1 LARSAGRLHLRIEI
15 RLYGVDT
22 ARVSGH
28 LPSAILGGMIDYWRQ
43 LDLVS
48 PSDLDF
54 DVNLIGVG
62 GLGSPI
68 AMALAKMG
76 CPRITLFDDDTVE
89 PHNLPNQLY
98 RMADIGL
105 PKVEAL
111 ARILR
116 EYVDADIT
124 PVNERVTGRTFKGVV
139 ISAVDS
145 MAARRVI
152 WDNCVRYK
160 AGVKLYIDARMGGE
174 VGRILTVS
182 PANPMHVEA
191 YEGTLFTDE
200 EGSTE
205 LCTAQAT
212 IYSTFGVASLV
223 SNQVKRFARGE
234 SLTYEQIIDFSTSML
249 LTVD

>member
-1 LARSAGRLHLRIEI
+1 
-15 RLYGVDT
+15 
-22 ARVSGH
+22 
-28 LPSAILGGMIDYWRQ
+28 MIDYWRQ

-68 AMALAKMG
+68 ALALAKMG
-76 CPRITLFDDDTVE
+76 CPRITIFDHDNVE

-98 RMADIGL
+98 RMSDIST

-111 ARILR
+111 ARMLR
-116 EYVDADIT
+116 EYVDAEIT
-124 PVNERVTGRTFKGVV
+124 PVNELVTVRTFNGVV
-139 ISAVDS
+139 ISAVDN
-145 MAARRVI
+145 MAARRSI
-152 WDNCVRYK
+152 WENCVRYK
-160 AGVKLYIDARMGGE
+160 AGVKLYVDARMGGE

-191 YEGTLFTDE
+191 YEGTLFTDD

-223 SNQVKRFARGE
+223 ANQVKRFARGE
-234 SLTYEQIIDFSTSML
+234 SPTYEHIIDFSTSML
-249 LTVD
+249 LTVEEAAG

>member
-1 LARSAGRLHLRIEI
+1 
-15 RLYGVDT
+15 
-22 ARVSGH
+22 
-28 LPSAILGGMIDYWRQ
+28 MIDYWRQ

-54 DVNLIGVG
+54 DVSLIGVG

-76 CPRITLFDDDTVE
+76 CPRLTIFDHDNVE

-98 RMADIGL
+98 RKSDVDQ

-111 ARILR
+111 AGILR
-116 EYVDADIT
+116 EYVEAEIT
-124 PVNERVTGRTFKGVV
+124 PVNELVTQRTFSGVV

-145 MAARRVI
+145 MAARRTI
-152 WDNCVRYK
+152 WQNCIRYK

-182 PANPMHVEA
+182 PTNPIGVEA
-191 YEGTLFTDE
+191 YEGSLFTDE
-200 EGSTE
+200 EGSQE

-223 SNQVKRFARGE
+223 ANQVKRFARGE
-234 SLTYEQIIDFSTSML
+234 SLTFEHIIDFSTSML
-249 LTVD
+249 LTTEDPG

>member
-1 LARSAGRLHLRIEI
+1 MILYAR
-15 RLYGVDT
+15 
-22 ARVSGH
+22 
-28 LPSAILGGMIDYWRQ
+28 PMIDYWRQ

-54 DVNLIGVG
+54 DINLVGVG

-76 CPRITLFDDDTVE
+76 CPRITFFDDDTVE

-98 RMADIGL
+98 RMADISM
-105 PKVEAL
+105 PKVDAL
-111 ARILR
+111 AKMLR
-116 EYVDADIT
+116 EYVDAEIT
-124 PVNERVTGRTFKGVV
+124 PINERVIQRTFTGVV

-145 MAARRVI
+145 MAARRTI
-152 WDNCVRYK
+152 WQNCVRYK

-182 PANPMHVEA
+182 PTNPLAVEA
-191 YEGTLFTDE
+191 YEGTLFSDD
-200 EGSTE
+200 EGSQE

-223 SNQVKRFARGE
+223 ANQVKRFARGE
-234 SLTYEQIIDFSTSML
+234 SQTFEHIIDFSTSML
-249 LTVD
+249 LTTEDAG

>member
-1 LARSAGRLHLRIEI
+1 MLAR
-15 RLYGVDT
+15 
-22 ARVSGH
+22 
-28 LPSAILGGMIDYWRQ
+28 MIDYWRQ

-68 AMALAKMG
+68 AMALVKMG

-98 RMADIGL
+98 RMADISL
-105 PKVEAL
+105 PKVDAL
-111 ARILR
+111 AKILR

-124 PVNERVTGRTFKGVV
+124 PMNERVTVRTFKGVV

-145 MAARRVI
+145 MAARKSI
-152 WDNCVRYK
+152 WENCVRYK

-174 VGRILTVS
+174 VGRILTIS
-182 PANPMHVEA
+182 PTNPMQIEA
-191 YEGTLFTDE
+191 YEGTLFSDE

-223 SNQVKRFARGE
+223 ANQVKRFARGE
-234 SLTYEQIIDFSTSML
+234 SQTFEHIIDFSTSML

>member
-1 LARSAGRLHLRIEI
+1 
-15 RLYGVDT
+15 
-22 ARVSGH
+22 
-28 LPSAILGGMIDYWRQ
+28 MIDYWRQ

-68 AMALAKMG
+68 AMALVKMG

-98 RMADIGL
+98 RMADISL

-111 ARILR
+111 AKILR
-116 EYVDADIT
+116 EYVDAEIT
-124 PVNERVTGRTFKGVV
+124 PMNERVTQRTFKGVV

-145 MAARRVI
+145 IAARRGI
-152 WDNCVRYK
+152 WENCVRYK
-160 AGVKLYIDARMGGE
+160 AGVKLYVDARMGGE

-182 PANPMHVEA
+182 PTNPMQVEA
-191 YEGTLFTDE
+191 YEGTLFTDD

-223 SNQVKRFARGE
+223 ANQVKRFARGE
-234 SLTYEQIIDFSTSML
+234 SLTYEHIIDYSTSML

>member
-1 LARSAGRLHLRIEI
+1 
-15 RLYGVDT
+15 V
-22 ARVSGH
+22 
-28 LPSAILGGMIDYWRQ
+28 IDYWRQ

-54 DVNLIGVG
+54 DVHLIGVG

-76 CPRITLFDDDTVE
+76 CPRLTLFDHDTVE

-98 RMADIGL
+98 RMADISL
-105 PKVEAL
+105 PKVQAL
-111 ARILR
+111 AHILR
-116 EYVDADIT
+116 EYVDAEIT
-124 PVNERVTGRTFKGVV
+124 PINELVTQRTFSGIV

-145 MAARRVI
+145 MAARRTI
-152 WDNCVRYK
+152 WQNCVRYK

-182 PANPMHVEA
+182 PTNPIDVTA
-191 YEGTLFTDE
+191 YEGTLFSDE
-200 EGSTE
+200 EGSQE

-223 SNQVKRFARGE
+223 ANQVKRFARGE
-234 SLTYEQIIDFSTSML
+234 TKTYEHIIDFSTSML
-249 LTVD
+249 LTTEDPG

>member
-1 LARSAGRLHLRIEI
+1 
-15 RLYGVDT
+15 
-22 ARVSGH
+22 
-28 LPSAILGGMIDYWRQ
+28 MIDYWRQ

-54 DVNLIGVG
+54 DVNLVGVG

-68 AMALAKMG
+68 AMALVKMG

-98 RMADIGL
+98 RMADISL
-105 PKVEAL
+105 PKVDAL
-111 ARILR
+111 AKILR

-124 PVNERVTGRTFKGVV
+124 PINERVTQRTFKGVV

-145 MAARRVI
+145 MAARRAI
-152 WDNCVRYK
+152 WDNCVKYK

-182 PANPMHVEA
+182 PTNPMQVEA
-191 YEGTLFTDE
+191 YEGTLFTDD

-223 SNQVKRFARGE
+223 ANQVKRFARGE
-234 SLTYEQIIDFSTSML
+234 SQTFEHIIDFSTSML

>member
-1 LARSAGRLHLRIEI
+1 MLAR
-15 RLYGVDT
+15 
-22 ARVSGH
+22 
-28 LPSAILGGMIDYWRQ
+28 MIDYWRQ

-68 AMALAKMG
+68 AMALVKMG

-98 RMADIGL
+98 RMADISL
-105 PKVEAL
+105 PKVDAL

-124 PVNERVTGRTFKGVV
+124 PMNERVTVRTFKGVV

-145 MAARRVI
+145 MAARKSI
-152 WDNCVRYK
+152 WENCVRYK
-160 AGVKLYIDARMGGE
+160 AGVNLYIDARMGGE
-174 VGRILTVS
+174 VGRILTIS
-182 PANPMHVEA
+182 PTNPMQIEA
-191 YEGTLFTDE
+191 YEGTLFSDE

-223 SNQVKRFARGE
+223 ANQVKRFARGE
-234 SLTYEQIIDFSTSML
+234 SQTFEHIIDFSTSML

>member
-1 LARSAGRLHLRIEI
+1 
-15 RLYGVDT
+15 
-22 ARVSGH
+22 
-28 LPSAILGGMIDYWRQ
+28 MIDYWRQ
-43 LDLVS
+43 LDIVS

-68 AMALAKMG
+68 AMALVKMG
-76 CPRITLFDDDTVE
+76 CPRITFFDSDTVE

-98 RMADIGL
+98 RLADISL

-116 EYVDADIT
+116 EYADAEIT
-124 PVNERVTGRTFKGVV
+124 PVNERVERRTFGGIV

-145 MAARRVI
+145 MAARRTI
-152 WDNCVRYK
+152 WENCVRYK

-182 PANPMHVEA
+182 PTNPMAVSA
-191 YEGTLFTDE
+191 YEGTLFSDE
-200 EGSTE
+200 EGSQE

-223 SNQVKRFARGE
+223 ANQVKRFARGE
-234 SLTYEQIIDFSTSML
+234 SQTYEHIIDFSTSML
-249 LTVD
+249 LTTEDPE

>member
-1 LARSAGRLHLRIEI
+1 
-15 RLYGVDT
+15 
-22 ARVSGH
+22 
-28 LPSAILGGMIDYWRQ
+28 MIDYWRQ

-54 DVNLIGVG
+54 DVYLIGVG

-76 CPRITLFDDDTVE
+76 CQKLTFFDHDNVE

-98 RMADIGL
+98 RMADIDT

-116 EYVDADIT
+116 EYVDAQIT
-124 PVNERVTGRTFKGVV
+124 PVNELVTQRTFNGVV

-145 MAARRVI
+145 MAARRTI
-152 WDNCVRYK
+152 WQNCVRYK
-160 AGVKLYIDARMGGE
+160 AGVKLYVDARLGGE
-174 VGRILTVS
+174 VGRVLTVS
-182 PANPMHVEA
+182 PTNPIAVKA
-191 YEGTLFTDE
+191 YEGTLFSDE
-200 EGSTE
+200 EGSQE

-223 SNQVKRFARGE
+223 ANQVKRFARGE
-234 SLTYEQIIDFSTSML
+234 SQTYEHIIDYSTSML
-249 LTVD
+249 LTTEDPE

>member
-1 LARSAGRLHLRIEI
+1 
-15 RLYGVDT
+15 
-22 ARVSGH
+22 
-28 LPSAILGGMIDYWRQ
+28 MIDYWRQ

-54 DVNLIGVG
+54 DVYLIGVG

-68 AMALAKMG
+68 ALALAKMG
-76 CPRITLFDDDTVE
+76 CQKLTFFDHDNVE

-98 RMADIGL
+98 RMADIDT

-116 EYVDADIT
+116 EYVDAQIT
-124 PVNERVTGRTFKGVV
+124 PVNELVTQRTFNGVV

-145 MAARRVI
+145 MAARRTI
-152 WDNCVRYK
+152 WQNCVRYK
-160 AGVKLYIDARMGGE
+160 AGVKLYVDARMGGE
-174 VGRILTVS
+174 VGRVLTVS
-182 PANPMHVEA
+182 PTNPIAVQA
-191 YEGTLFTDE
+191 YESTLFSDE
-200 EGSTE
+200 EGSQE

-223 SNQVKRFARGE
+223 ANQVKRFARGE
-234 SLTYEQIIDFSTSML
+234 SQTYEHIIDYSTSML
-249 LTVD
+249 LTTEDAE

>member
-1 LARSAGRLHLRIEI
+1 
-15 RLYGVDT
+15 
-22 ARVSGH
+22 
-28 LPSAILGGMIDYWRQ
+28 MIDYWRQ

-54 DVNLIGVG
+54 DVYLIGVG

-76 CPRITLFDDDTVE
+76 CQKLTFFDHDNVE

-98 RMADIGL
+98 RMSDVDT
-105 PKVEAL
+105 PKVDAL
-111 ARILR
+111 ASILR
-116 EYVDADIT
+116 EYVDAQIT
-124 PVNERVTGRTFKGVV
+124 PINELVTQRTFNGVV
-139 ISAVDS
+139 VSAVDS
-145 MAARRVI
+145 MAARRTI
-152 WDNCVRYK
+152 WQNCVRYK

-182 PANPMHVEA
+182 PTNPIAVAA
-191 YEGTLFTDE
+191 YEGTLFSDE
-200 EGSTE
+200 EGSQE

-223 SNQVKRFARGE
+223 ANQVKRFARSE
-234 SLTYEQIIDFSTSML
+234 TQTYEHIIDFATSML
-249 LTVD
+249 LTTEDAG